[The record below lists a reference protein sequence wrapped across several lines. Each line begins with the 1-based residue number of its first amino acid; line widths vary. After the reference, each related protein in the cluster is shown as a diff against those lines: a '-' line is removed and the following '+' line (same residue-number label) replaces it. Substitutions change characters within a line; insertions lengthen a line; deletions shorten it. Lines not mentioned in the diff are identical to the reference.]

1 MRRLSVAALVVA
13 STITFSQ
20 MASAAPPP
28 PPWTGFYIGGN
39 IGYSWGNADTD
50 ITGSGTIKSFAFKNN
65 FGFADSNT
73 ARLDGVIGGFQI
85 GYNYQLNPNWVL
97 GLVADIQASGERGS
111 NSFADTFSSSVC
123 VTFQVQCLLTAPLNG
138 NVAMNYEAKILWFG
152 TARARVGYLIAPE
165 LLVYATGGLAY
176 GRVDVSGNVQVTA
189 TTPAAAASLSAF
201 NTFGDSRVNFGFSVG
216 GGIESSAWLPPNW
229 TWGLEY
235 LYLDLGSI
243 DTTTSLSASGAIPL
257 PTSMNMT
264 ITTHTHFTDNIVRLV
279 LNYRFP

>member
-73 ARLDGVIGGFQI
+73 AHLDGVIGGFQI

-165 LLVYATGGLAY
+165 LLVYATGGLAASMF
-176 GRVDVSGNVQVTA
+176 RVMSKSQ
-189 TTPAAAASLSAF
+189 
-201 NTFGDSRVNFGFSVG
+201 RQ
-216 GGIESSAWLPPNW
+216 PPQQQPRCPR
-229 TWGLEY
+229 
-235 LYLDLGSI
+235 SI
-243 DTTTSLSASGAIPL
+243 PSAIPGL
-257 PTSMNMT
+257 ISD
-264 ITTHTHFTDNIVRLV
+264 FRLAV
-279 LNYRFP
+279 ASRAPPGCRQIGRGG